1 MGAEFEGIPTDAP
14 SPDAIVNRVGR
25 LAGVGLELVWVW
37 SVGVGLELAWDW
49 SWRGSGGH
57 RIPGRGRSGKCR
69 SLPKLSD
76 HPKDKSSSTVLLK
89 PKELKTRFEVAA
101 STAVGPRTWH
111 GELSAT
117 ALYYRTQSTVYLLRV
132 RSWRE
137 SQEMNHCESS
147 REESPQVDRR
157 RVHESCIS
165 RSLLVSMLGNERDR
179 TVASSSP

>member
-14 SPDAIVNRVGR
+14 SPAAIVNRVGR

-49 SWRGSGGH
+49 SWRGSGVH

-69 SLPKLSD
+69 SLLKLSD
-76 HPKDKSSSTVLLK
+76 HPKDKSSSTVLK
-89 PKELKTRFEVAA
+89 TKEPKTRFEVAA

-111 GELSAT
+111 GELSAP
-117 ALYYRTQSTVYLLRV
+117 ALYYRTQSTVYLLLRA

-147 REESPQVDRR
+147 REESSQVDRR
-157 RVHESCIS
+157 RGHGSCIS
-165 RSLLVSMLGNERDR
+165 RSLLVSMLGSERER

>member
-1 MGAEFEGIPTDAP
+1 MGAEFEVIPTDA
-14 SPDAIVNRVGR
+14 SCPDVIVNRVGR

-37 SVGVGLELAWDW
+37 GVGVGLELAWDW
-49 SWRGSGGH
+49 SWRGSGVH

-76 HPKDKSSSTVLLK
+76 HPKDKSSSTVLK
-89 PKELKTRFEVAA
+89 TKELKIRFEVAA

-117 ALYYRTQSTVYLLRV
+117 TLYYRIQSTVYLLRV

-137 SQEMNHCESS
+137 SQEINHCESS
-147 REESPQVDRR
+147 REEPPQVDRR
-157 RVHESCIS
+157 RGHESCIS
-165 RSLLVSMLGNERDR
+165 RSLLVSMLGSERER

>member
-1 MGAEFEGIPTDAP
+1 MGAEFEGIPTDA
-14 SPDAIVNRVGR
+14 SGPDAIVNRVGR

-49 SWRGSGGH
+49 SWRGSGVH

-76 HPKDKSSSTVLLK
+76 HPKDKSSSTVFK
-89 PKELKTRFEVAA
+89 TKELKTRFEVAA

-157 RVHESCIS
+157 GGHESCIS
-165 RSLLVSMLGNERDR
+165 RSLLVSML
-179 TVASSSP
+179 